1 MKNTLQPTS
10 LSKEISKTNSS
21 EYRDEITG
29 LFTNKGHVG
38 KRCNQEVNP
47 SPNQFLS
54 NIFLRPKKDG
64 TFRPVINL
72 KELNSFIPY
81 EKFKMET
88 LKDVKNILKENDFM
102 VKIDLKD
109 AYFSVPI
116 NKESRKYVRFEWKG
130 NLYEFQCL
138 MFGLGQAPTIFS
150 KLLKVPM
157 SLLRRISVTLII
169 YIDDILIIAHT
180 CQEAYLAR
188 DSTIFLLQN
197 LGFTINFK
205 KSELTPSQKMEY
217 LGVVIDSNSMTLS
230 IPEAKA
236 RKIKE
241 EWFTLLKTK
250 NVTVREASRVIGKLM
265 STAISLSPAPLQI
278 RYLQRDITKTL
289 SMNKQNYAA
298 VITLSKQSKLELTW
312 WMENTSLTQGKPLKI
327 KTPDLIISSDAAK
340 GQNKG

>member
-1 MKNTLQPTS
+1 
-10 LSKEISKTNSS
+10 
-21 EYRDEITG
+21 
-29 LFTNKGHVG
+29 
-38 KRCNQEVNP
+38 
-47 SPNQFLS
+47 
-54 NIFLRPKKDG
+54 
-64 TFRPVINL
+64 
-72 KELNSFIPY
+72 
-81 EKFKMET
+81 MET

-116 NKESRKYVRFEWKG
+116 NKESRKYVRFEWEG

-138 MFGLGQAPTIFS
+138 MFGLVPAPRIFS

-157 SLLRRISVTLII
+157 SLLRRINVTLII
-169 YIDDILIIAHT
+169 YTDDILIIAHT
-180 CQEAYLAR
+180 CQEAYLAQ

-230 IPEAKA
+230 IPEARA

-241 EWFTLLKTK
+241 ECFTLFKTK
-250 NVTVREASRVIGKLM
+250 NVTVREVSRVIGKLM
-265 STAISLSPAPLQI
+265 STAIALSPAPPPLLQI

-298 VITLSKQSKLELTW
+298 VITTEQVIQIGTDLVDNKYISNPGETFENKNPRPNHNFRCSKGSEQK
-312 WMENTSLTQGKPLKI
+312 MGGGAHCNGR
-327 KTPDLIISSDAAK
+327 
-340 GQNKG
+340 